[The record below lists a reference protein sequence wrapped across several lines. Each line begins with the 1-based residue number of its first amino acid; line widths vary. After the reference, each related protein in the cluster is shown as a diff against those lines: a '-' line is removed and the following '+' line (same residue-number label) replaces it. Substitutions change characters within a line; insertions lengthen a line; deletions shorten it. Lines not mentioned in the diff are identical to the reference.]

1 MDSMAMANPHSAGT
15 DSALPTLDAA
25 LANTLKLQSADVVRQ
40 QLETQLKQVP
50 VELAEL
56 TRSVALE
63 NATFE
68 DHRKAAQMLEVE
80 RKDIDNRRKTAEAQV
95 FKFKTQQGEVR
106 KNDEYQA
113 LTHQIETAEAEVST
127 LESEELQQ
135 MIKIDEAT
143 VSLRA
148 AETEHKRR
156 LAELEG
162 QIALVRQK
170 EAECKARLEAQTGAV
185 EAAAAVVPPIWR
197 RAYDTAKARAKRAP
211 YIVPMDDH
219 RCGGCRLRLSN
230 EVAEGARHGGKPVCC
245 DSCGRVVYLA
255 H

>member
-1 MDSMAMANPHSAGT
+1 MAMAHPNSTAT
-15 DSALPTLDAA
+15 DPALPALDAA

-50 VELAEL
+50 LELAEL
-56 TRSVALE
+56 SSSVAAE
-63 NATFE
+63 NASFDE
-68 DHRKAAQMLEVE
+68 RRKATQMLEVE
-80 RKDIDNRRKTAEAQV
+80 RKDIDNRLKTAEAQV

-113 LTHQIETAEAEVST
+113 LTHQIESAEADVSA

-135 MIKIDEAT
+135 MMKIDEAGT
-143 VSLRA
+143 ALRT
-148 AETEHKRR
+148 AEIEHKRR

-185 EAAAAVVPPIWR
+185 EAAAAIVPPVWR
-197 RAYDTAKARAKRAP
+197 KAYDTAKSRAKRAP